1 MYVPVAVA
9 LTNEFPL
16 TTCRPAQGFQL
27 VVEPFDW
34 STGGAGGRA
43 PLLQLH
49 TPTAA
54 AARLSLPA
62 GRHLA
67 RLLTN
72 PHSLWALDL
81 RCNVPFH
88 LDTLDK
94 VCLHSFQA
102 AKHLGALLSADRC
115 PASAVLQAVTA
126 ALLL

>member
-1 MYVPVAVA
+1 M
-9 LTNEFPL
+9 
-16 TTCRPAQGFQL
+16 
-27 VVEPFDW
+27 VEPFEW
-34 STGGAGGRA
+34 GATGGAGGRA

-54 AARLSLPA
+54 AARLSLPP

-81 RCNVPFH
+81 RCNVPFQ

-94 VCLHSFQA
+94 VRPYRERR
-102 AKHLGALLSADRC
+102 AL
-115 PASAVLQAVTA
+115 
-126 ALLL
+126 